1 MPGCSDHNTR
11 RISETEALRRF
22 ADMLCL
28 WRLCANASCRRARSC
43 RGRAHLCAQ
52 RNFRAAPD
60 GVRDF
65 FAGFLAAKSA
75 GLSFEA
81 FKSEMEQSEEF
92 MALSVWRRAAEAP
105 PR

>member
-1 MPGCSDHNTR
+1 MTLKRYAASPTCCVCGGSAPTPPAGAR
-11 RISETEALRRF
+11 GAAAAARI
-22 ADMLCL
+22 
-28 WRLCANASCRRARSC
+28 CAPK
-43 RGRAHLCAQ
+43 
-52 RNFRAAPD
+52 RNFPAVPE

-65 FAGFLAAKSA
+65 LDAFLAAKYA

-92 MALSVWRRAAEAP
+92 MALSAWRRAAEAS

>member
-1 MPGCSDHNTR
+1 MTGTDGANTR
-11 RISETEALRRF
+11 NDLEALRRF

-43 RGRAHLCAQ
+43 RGRAYLCAQ
-52 RNFRAAPD
+52 RNFPAVPE

-65 FAGFLAAKSA
+65 LAAFLAAKSA

-81 FKSEMEQSEEF
+81 FQNEMEQSEEF
-92 MALSVWRRAAEAP
+92 MALSAWRRAAEAS